1 MGSEVSSEEGNG
13 YQNGDVKKD
22 EDLRENGADEREI
35 DKESKTLQDAGVK
48 HHNGDLRSRK
58 SGKGTGRTK
67 AELKRAILKA
77 KSPSKKEQ
85 EKAPSPKWLS
95 VIECAASKVE
105 QKVPRWLRRLLLL
118 LAIVGLG
125 FGTRLFN
132 LTLPSHIWLVQ
143 RFRSIV
149 MLFFHRMMLL
159 SWSVIYVY
167 VRLWEG
173 VGRGEGWEE

>member
-1 MGSEVSSEEGNG
+1 MGSEVSSEEDNG

-22 EDLRENGADEREI
+22 EDLRENEADESEM
-35 DKESKTLQDAGVK
+35 DKGNKTLQDAGVK

-58 SGKGTGRTK
+58 AGKGTGRTK
-67 AELKRAILKA
+67 AELKKAVLKA

-118 LAIVGLG
+118 LVIVVLG

-132 LTLPSHIWLVQ
+132 LTLPSHIWLVK

-149 MLFFHRMMLL
+149 IL
-159 SWSVIYVY
+159 SFIV
-167 VRLWEG
+167 
-173 VGRGEGWEE
+173 